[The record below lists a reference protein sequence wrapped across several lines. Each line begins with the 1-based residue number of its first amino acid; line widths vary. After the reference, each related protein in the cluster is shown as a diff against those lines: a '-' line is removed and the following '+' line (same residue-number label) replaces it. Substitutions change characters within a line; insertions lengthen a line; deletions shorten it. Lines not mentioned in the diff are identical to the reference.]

1 MMKKSIAIFLILIG
15 LISTT
20 FISTHSFTKNV
31 FKEGVYKSSD
41 FNFSENET
49 YFAQNVSSDNSVF
62 LTIYDENQLII
73 QSIRLQPNSNRYDLI
88 PLKPEYRLVI
98 VGNGEIF
105 VDPKAQ

>member
-1 MMKKSIAIFLILIG
+1 MKKSIAVFMILIG

-20 FISTHSFTKNV
+20 FISIPAFIKNI

-49 YFAQNVSSDNSVF
+49 YFVQNVSSDNSVF

-88 PLKPEYRLVI
+88 PLKPDYRIVI

-105 VDPKAQ
+105 IDPRAQ

>member
-1 MMKKSIAIFLILIG
+1 MKKSIAVFMILIG

-20 FISTHSFTKNV
+20 FISIPAFSKNI

-49 YFAQNVSSDNSVF
+49 YFVQNVSSENAVF
-62 LTIYDENQLII
+62 LTLYDENQLII

-88 PLKPEYRLVI
+88 PLKPAYRIVI
-98 VGNGEIF
+98 VGNGEVFI
-105 VDPKAQ
+105 DPRAQ

>member
-1 MMKKSIAIFLILIG
+1 MKKSIVVFMILIG

-20 FISTHSFTKNV
+20 FISIPAFTKNI

-49 YFAQNVSSDNSVF
+49 YFVQNVSSDNSVF

-88 PLKPEYRLVI
+88 PLKPDYRIVI

-105 VDPKAQ
+105 IDPRAQ

>member
-1 MMKKSIAIFLILIG
+1 MKKSIAVFIILIG

-20 FISTHSFTKNV
+20 FISIPAFTKNI

-49 YFAQNVSSDNSVF
+49 YFVQNVSSNNSVF

-88 PLKPEYRLVI
+88 PLKPDYRIVI

-105 VDPKAQ
+105 IDPRAQ